1 MTGLDEEL
9 ASKERRQILNEAL
22 QPPTVQDNA
31 TEELQEKVKSWIQ
44 TSEGQ
49 GVKEWPPA
57 YSFQVC
63 SQSLEDYPPSLE
75 LTPPGQGAGGG
86 VRPPAAMG
94 PELKQTT
101 MGGVVIKRDFQSKD
115 SNLISIKLGT
125 EVQVTGLSNSSYRVF
140 ERIAS
145 IELKRDHTGGHS

>member
-1 MTGLDEEL
+1 M
-9 ASKERRQILNEAL
+9 
-22 QPPTVQDNA
+22 
-31 TEELQEKVKSWIQ
+31 KSWIQ

-101 MGGVVIKRDFQSKD
+101 MVGVVGCHDMIKRDFQSKD
-115 SNLISIKLGT
+115 SNLTSIKLGT
-125 EVQVTGLSNSSYRVF
+125 EVLVTGLSNSSYRAF
-140 ERIAS
+140 EQVLS
-145 IELKRDHTGGHS
+145 